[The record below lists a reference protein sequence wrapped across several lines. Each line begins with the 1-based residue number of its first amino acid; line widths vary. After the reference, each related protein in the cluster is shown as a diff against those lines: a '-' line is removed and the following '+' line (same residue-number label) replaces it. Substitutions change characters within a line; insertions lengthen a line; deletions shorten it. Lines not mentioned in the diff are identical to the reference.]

1 LPVGTRQTG
10 GAASKATGESR
21 MTYTRPAKFSTEE
34 LDKVLERFEFME
46 QNIASKRKQ
55 LRDAYEELHL
65 QLKVYYSMNERLRRT
80 LEEDVTIS
88 GPEREHLEKLIQ
100 EYDNN
105 KENIS
110 AMGDIM
116 RTILSI
122 HTETEE

>member
-1 LPVGTRQTG
+1 M
-10 GAASKATGESR
+10 S
-21 MTYTRPAKFSTEE
+21 YTRPAKFSTEE
-34 LDKVLERFEFME
+34 LDNVLERFEFME

-88 GPEREHLEKLIQ
+88 GPEREQLEKLIK